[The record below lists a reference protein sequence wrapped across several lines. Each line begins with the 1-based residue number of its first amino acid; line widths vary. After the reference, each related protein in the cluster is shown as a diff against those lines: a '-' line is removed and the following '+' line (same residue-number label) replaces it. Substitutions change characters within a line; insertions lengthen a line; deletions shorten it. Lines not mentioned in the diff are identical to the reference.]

1 LRQAAKVAGTTRKLR
16 TARTT
21 KLLEPIKETV
31 MAEERKERGVVLGEI
46 EIEEMEEVIAPGIL
60 LGD

>member
-1 LRQAAKVAGTTRKLR
+1 
-16 TARTT
+16 
-21 KLLEPIKETV
+21 